1 MAAAPPST
9 PRTPENLPGLSG
21 LRLALVGFEPA
32 EAGEIAAAL
41 TSVNC
46 ACETLAA
53 AEASPTAPRLA
64 ECCCSLLNLSE
75 AIRATAW
82 TNAEQ
87 LALNAHPFIA
97 IGSEDELFKWP
108 IIQSKAGDVILR
120 PYRISELLVR
130 ASRLVARTPARRP
143 GDAAKGAVERRVVIA
158 DDDPAITAII
168 KVLLKG
174 YHFECHIAHDGEEA
188 LVSAR
193 MFAPDLVILD
203 VNMPRLNGFDVLK
216 RLREDPARADTRVV
230 LLTAS
235 DEDADVARGV
245 SLGADDYIRKPFSM
259 FELASRVKRLLR
271 PAST

>member
-9 PRTPENLPGLSG
+9 PQIPEGLLGLSG
-21 LRLALVGFEPA
+21 FRLALVGFEPA

-53 AEASPTAPRLA
+53 AEVSPAAPRLA

-87 LALNAHPFIA
+87 LAMNPHPFIA

-108 IIQSKAGDVILR
+108 VTQSKAGDVVLR

-130 ASRLVARTPARRP
+130 ASRLVARTPTRRE
-143 GDAAKGAVERRVVIA
+143 ATKVAIERRVVIA

-174 YHFECHIAHDGEEA
+174 YHFECYIAHDGEEA
-188 LVSAR
+188 LASAR
-193 MFAPDLVILD
+193 AFAPDLVILD

-216 RLREDPARADTRVV
+216 RLREDPARADTRIV

-271 PAST
+271 PVST